1 MLVLNSIL
9 LPELYQN
16 VIVQMRHCQYY
27 YYINCTMKL
36 IIMLI
41 SLLGVWGLLYL
52 LSNKRLVQIYN
63 KYIIHIEFGYCG
75 DAAVLLSSHRYWHP
89 GVFCIN
95 IRVRVSLG

>member
-16 VIVQMRHCQYY
+16 VIFRMRHCQYY

-52 LSNKRLVQIYN
+52 LSDKRLAQIHNTYT
-63 KYIIHIEFGYCG
+63 ILLEFGYCG
-75 DAAVLLSSHRYWHP
+75 DVAALLSSHKYWQP
-89 GVFCIN
+89 GVFCI
-95 IRVRVSLG
+95 RY